1 MPTGI
6 LAMTA
11 ALTISCSGTAMAL
24 QPQSELLSA
33 ADQIVESLVYGN
45 GAAAFRIPEDGILPE
60 KLTIRISGRAV
71 YEDGFSM
78 SLHYLEEENGAW
90 KPDTIYYIP
99 LDPACTELVMTV
111 SCTDQNGETTERSV
125 DLLAGEAQ
133 TAVSGD

>member
-11 ALTISCSGTAMAL
+11 ALTIYCSGAAMAL

-78 SLHYLEEENGAW
+78 SLHYLEEANGAW

>member
-11 ALTISCSGTAMAL
+11 ALTISCSGAAMAL

-60 KLTIRISGRAV
+60 KLTIRISGREV

-133 TAVSGD
+133 ATASGD

>member
-11 ALTISCSGTAMAL
+11 ALTISCSGAAMAL

-99 LDPACTELVMTV
+99 LDGAGNDRQLYG
-111 SCTDQNGETTERSV
+111 SERRNDGTKRGSSGRGSAGGSV
-125 DLLAGEAQ
+125 RRLTG
-133 TAVSGD
+133 